1 MMDNSITICNKEI
14 SIKEYEGQRVVTLWD
29 IARLHNTDATHI
41 RKNFENNIKYLIEN
55 EDYYLIDKKSD
66 FAQKIILSKEVKYH
80 SINAAKNIPIFTE
93 SGYLMITKPLHDELS
108 WQVQKQLVKGYFKLQ
123 EIKEHFSNIN
133 TDEVKQL
140 ESLHDVNKSIE
151 LLSPM
156 LDAVG
161 INSNIKLLVAKSLYS
176 KAGVEIPVE
185 IKTEEK
191 FYDTKQIARETGI
204 YSASGKPHI
213 QAVNSIINKLEILED
228 EQEKVWESTGSW
240 QGTVIKYT
248 YSIIEKIKDW
258 LVENNYPSKITVES
272 NGKTKNFT
280 IIYKEVA

>member
-1 MMDNSITICNKEI
+1 MN
-14 SIKEYEGQRVVTLWD
+14 
-29 IARLHNTDATHI
+29 
-41 RKNFENNIKYLIEN
+41 
-55 EDYYLIDKKSD
+55 
-66 FAQKIILSKEVKYH
+66 YH
-80 SINAAKNIPIFTE
+80 GKF
-93 SGYLMITKPLHDELS
+93 KR
-108 WQVQKQLVKGYFKLQ
+108 QLVKGYFKLQ
-123 EIKEHFSNIN
+123 DIKERFSNANANEIN
-133 TDEVKQL
+133 RL
-140 ESLHDVNKSIE
+140 ESLHDINKSVE

-204 YSASGKPHI
+204 YSTSGKPHI
-213 QAVNSIINKLEILED
+213 QAVNSIINKLEILEE

-248 YSIIEKIKDW
+248 YSVVEKVKSW
-258 LVENNYPSKITVES
+258 LVENNYPDKITVES
-272 NGKTKNFT
+272 NGKTRNFT
-280 IIYKEVA
+280 VAYKEIA